1 MIFGVSFNFGTV
13 TAYSDFSILYRRLI
27 TYTLFIYGSIMAL
40 LFKYKPNLQGSISIN
55 ERAIWLY
62 KV

>member
-27 TYTLFIYGSIMAL
+27 TYTLFIYGSIMAFS
-40 LFKYKPNLQGSISIN
+40 FKYPIFQGSISIN

>member
-1 MIFGVSFNFGTV
+1 MIFGVSINFGTV

-40 LFKYKPNLQGSISIN
+40 LFKYKPHLSGK
-55 ERAIWLY
+55 Y
-62 KV
+62 

>member
-40 LFKYKPNLQGSISIN
+40 VLVLN